1 MIAAG
6 LTFGEVARISDIP
19 TPSIGM
25 PTTMGI
31 FEGLGLIDISFGI
44 PRIVSSDL
52 SRLIEQRIQGS
63 RADIPLGI
71 PTSTEVLQRTGAGIS
86 QVGGPT
92 VAQGATEI
100 LETVIGQEES
110 GVFDDIFGGI
120 GDVFGN
126 ILEGINSTVEGVAS
140 VVGDVASTAEQ
151 IGQVGVAFEEAVGGI
166 RGQVAALPALIR
178 GGRPVL
184 TPGTRAQDVAAGVGL
199 GEIIE
204 EGLEYV
210 TGLFDDEEQVME
222 GELIPANGAM
232 AACDL
237 DPANYYYGYSSA
249 ANGYVLKKKRR
260 RRRKMLATPSDLKQL
275 AALKGVLGQGKAF
288 ETWIATRSV

>member
-1 MIAAG
+1 MFQSGLDLGQVAG
-6 LTFGEVARISDIP
+6 PIQIPAPQVALQTNVGVFS
-19 TPSIGM
+19 
-25 PTTMGI
+25 
-31 FEGLGLIDISFGI
+31 GLGLLSTQLGV
-44 PRIVSSDL
+44 PRIIRADVD
-52 SRLIEQRIQGS
+52 RLVRQRILGS

-71 PTSTEVLQRTGAGIS
+71 PVSAEVLQRTRAG
-86 QVGGPT
+86 VPKMGGPT

-100 LETVIGQEES
+100 LETITGQEES

-126 ILEGINSTVEGVAS
+126 LLEGINSTVEGVAS
-140 VVGDVASTAEQ
+140 VVGDVASTAGQ
-151 IGQVGVAFEEAVGGI
+151 IGQVGVAFEEAIGGI
-166 RGQVAALPALIR
+166 RGQVSALPALIR
-178 GGRPVL
+178 GRPPVL
-184 TPGTRAQDVAAGVGL
+184 TPGSRAQDVAAGVGL
-199 GEIIE
+199 GELIE
-204 EGLEYV
+204 EGIEYV
-210 TGLFDDEEQVME
+210 TDFFDDEEQVME

>member
-1 MIAAG
+1 M
-6 LTFGEVARISDIP
+6 
-19 TPSIGM
+19 
-25 PTTMGI
+25 
-31 FEGLGLIDISFGI
+31 
-44 PRIVSSDL
+44 
-52 SRLIEQRIQGS
+52 
-63 RADIPLGI
+63 
-71 PTSTEVLQRTGAGIS
+71 
-86 QVGGPT
+86 GGPT

-100 LETVIGQEES
+100 LETATGEEES

-151 IGQVGVAFEEAVGGI
+151 IGQVGVGFEEAIGTI
-166 RGQVAALPALIR
+166 RGTVRNLPALIR
-178 GGRPVL
+178 GRPPVL